1 MISEQTFEYERQEKY
16 QKPIDYETIL
26 GHQMSR
32 IAQYRSNKERELYEE
47 SVDTLLIML
56 PKNLRDKA
64 LSFKQQEHIYYD
76 MSEAGKIKYDTLWI
90 QINEALEEHNLIYKT
105 SYLKTYS

>member
-1 MISEQTFEYERQEKY
+1 MSEQSFEYERQEKY

-56 PKNLRDKA
+56 PKNLRDKGME
-64 LSFKQQEHIYYD
+64 LKTKENIHYDISENGKKKYD
-76 MSEAGKIKYDTLWI
+76 MLWI
-90 QINEALEEHNLIYKT
+90 HINESLEEHNLIYKT